1 MRSYCL
7 WSQAALFLALGL
19 SFPGDTAH
27 GQSNEILSDF
37 LACDALSGPTERL
50 ACYDAT
56 MRQYKLKYGLLEN
69 NAESVAAAQST
80 VDRTVENEQIDT
92 RRRPE
97 TGVEGWGA
105 ARSGDARDGNSV
117 GRQPALQSPHVLPD
131 EFSAHIIRTWREG
144 YDQLVELDN
153 GSVWRG
159 SGGIA
164 LRVSGNEEVRVFKG
178 AFGNMRMK
186 IGDSGRVVSVSRVR

>member
-1 MRSYCL
+1 MRSFCL
-7 WSQAALFLALGL
+7 RSQAALCLVLGL
-19 SFPGDTAH
+19 SCPGGTAH

-56 MRQYKLKYGLLEN
+56 MRQHKLKYGLLDS
-69 NAESVAAAQST
+69 NAESVAAAEST
-80 VDRTVENEQIDT
+80 VDRTVDNAQIET
-92 RRRPE
+92 RPRPGP
-97 TGVEGWGA
+97 GVDGRGA
-105 ARSGDARDGNSV
+105 ASSGDARDGNRV
-117 GRQPALQSPHVLPD
+117 GRQPALQSPNVLPD
-131 EFSAHIIRTWREG
+131 EFSARIIRTWREG

-159 SGGIA
+159 AGGIA

-178 AFGNMRMK
+178 TFGNMRMK